1 MFAVFGFF
9 HYFVVILFYICV
21 CVCFLC
27 LPFIIC
33 TIYTPLEYGWCRAVL
48 FHFACIF
55 RFLIVL
61 VGYPSS
67 GIRSYNLP
75 RFRHF
80 FAHNCLQNISI
91 VSLFFIW
98 CNFQSSSFALQ
109 SIGLVDFSIVYT
121 NKICPSYCFILCSTT
136 FALFAIDF
144 LCFWA
149 C

>member
-9 HYFVVILFYICV
+9 HYFVVILIYICV
-21 CVCFLC
+21 FVCFLC

-48 FHFACIF
+48 LHFACCFF
-55 RFLIVL
+55 RFLLVL
-61 VGYPSS
+61 VGCPSS

-75 RFRHF
+75 LFRHF
-80 FAHNCLQNISI
+80 FSHNCLQNISI

-121 NKICPSYCFILCSTT
+121 NKICPSYCFLLDYYRSFCYR
-136 FALFAIDF
+136 FPLY
-144 LCFWA
+144 WA